1 MIEDFLAYLR
11 SNKADLLKAWREKL
25 HEISPAY
32 DELDPKIFN
41 ESASTVFD
49 AFCHILERGDFQPLR
64 LLLEEMIMEHRFPGV
79 SFAESQQAFSAVR
92 YILFPTI
99 IEKYK
104 NGDLLAVLNRVN
116 QAIDMIIFH
125 FGDYFRRSHA
135 EKLKSHANKLED
147 EVQKRTLELE
157 ESRRNYQILFEE
169 ITDGC
174 FVNQGGK
181 IVFANKAFCDMHGYD
196 REELIGMQCEKL
208 IAEDSRA
215 MVMERF
221 YLHLKGKIP
230 FETYIYC
237 RQDKRGQRFP
247 TENRVKLIKYN
258 GKPAVLG
265 LCMDITERLEME
277 EKIKQKDRLAL
288 IGSLTTSIAHEIRNP
303 LSAIKVN
310 LQILLDKMN
319 LEGNDLR
326 RVQIAHEQS
335 IQLENTV
342 SQMMDFAKP
351 IKLDYALT
359 SVEEV
364 IDQAI
369 ELLEGKIQKTDVSIV
384 KNLDVGLPD
393 VMVDKEKI
401 LEAMTNLLR
410 NALEAFDGVGRQREI
425 EFKAETKRLHAKRHL
440 KLSIID
446 NGIGISSKDKKNIF
460 EPFFTKGKKEGI
472 GLGLSIVKKIIDAH
486 NGRIQIK
493 SEENKETCFNI
504 MVPVDISQ

>member
-1 MIEDFLAYLR
+1 
-11 SNKADLLKAWREKL
+11 
-25 HEISPAY
+25 
-32 DELDPKIFN
+32 
-41 ESASTVFD
+41 
-49 AFCHILERGDFQPLR
+49 
-64 LLLEEMIMEHRFPGV
+64 
-79 SFAESQQAFSAVR
+79 
-92 YILFPTI
+92 
-99 IEKYK
+99 
-104 NGDLLAVLNRVN
+104 
-116 QAIDMIIFH
+116 
-125 FGDYFRRSHA
+125 
-135 EKLKSHANKLED
+135 
-147 EVQKRTLELE
+147 
-157 ESRRNYQILFEE
+157 
-169 ITDGC
+169 
-174 FVNQGGK
+174 
-181 IVFANKAFCDMHGYD
+181 
-196 REELIGMQCEKL
+196 
-208 IAEDSRA
+208 
-215 MVMERF
+215 
-221 YLHLKGKIP
+221 
-230 FETYIYC
+230 
-237 RQDKRGQRFP
+237 
-247 TENRVKLIKYN
+247 
-258 GKPAVLG
+258 
-265 LCMDITERLEME
+265 
-277 EKIKQKDRLAL
+277 
-288 IGSLTTSIAHEIRNP
+288 
-303 LSAIKVN
+303 
-310 LQILLDKMN
+310 MN

-326 RVQIAHEQS
+326 IVQIAHEQS

-425 EFKAETKRLHAKRHL
+425 EFKAETKMLHAKRHL